1 VSSSASAAARR
12 TPRDELA
19 DETAHGELYLTQLRR
34 AQLELALL
42 GLIAFGGVVG
52 SLPLLF
58 LLLPGLERVYLFGI
72 PVAALLVV
80 APLLAIFVAIGAIYR
95 RRADALDASFR
106 DLIRDE

>member
-1 VSSSASAAARR
+1 VSLGASATRR

-42 GLIAFGGVVG
+42 ALVAFGGIVG

-58 LLLPGLERVYLFGI
+58 LLVPGLERIHLFGI

-95 RRADALDASFR
+95 HRADALDASFR
-106 DLIRDE
+106 DLIHDE

>member
-1 VSSSASAAARR
+1 VSPGTSARR

-42 GLIAFGGVVG
+42 GLVAFGGIVG

-58 LLLPGLERVYLFGI
+58 LLVPGLEHVYVLGV
-72 PVAALLVV
+72 PLAALLVV

-106 DLIRDE
+106 DLIRDG

>member
-1 VSSSASAAARR
+1 MSSSASAARR

-34 AQLELALL
+34 AELELALV
-42 GLIAFGGVVG
+42 GLIAFGGVVS

-58 LLLPGLERVYLFGI
+58 LLVPGLERLYALGI
-72 PVAALLVV
+72 PIAALLVV
-80 APLLAIFVAIGAIYR
+80 APLLPIFVAIAAIYR

>member
-1 VSSSASAAARR
+1 MNSGGSAARR

-34 AQLELALL
+34 AQLELSLL
-42 GLIAFGGVVG
+42 ALIAFGGIVG

-58 LLLPGLERVYLFGI
+58 LLVPGLERVHVGGI
-72 PVAALLVV
+72 PLAALLIT